1 MTVTTNVTV
10 EGMTCGH
17 CVKAVTDE
25 ISGLDG
31 VNDVTVDLVV
41 NGLSTVTISADK
53 TLQREDL
60 AGAVSEAGYVLVE
73 ATHLS

>member
-1 MTVTTNVTV
+1 MSVTMNVTV

-31 VNDVTVDLVV
+31 VRDVTVDLVV
-41 NGLSTVTISADK
+41 DGVSTVTISADNAVP
-53 TLQREDL
+53 TSDL
-60 AGAVSEAGYVLVE
+60 ADAVSEAGYSLVE